1 MAIVTNVDLKLKVD
15 INDSI
20 KYQILTY
27 CFFNKTLISNTDLDF
42 LTELSKNPKVEI
54 SKFCNILTEKSI
66 FKSPQSARNAI
77 SKAEKKNLLI
87 ILQLL
92 GQNIDFSCLIVN
104 IFGVYLNNPYLQ
116 KNRRGRVLSHIA
128 KQVF

>member
-1 MAIVTNVDLKLKVD
+1 MAIVTNVNLKLKVD

-27 CFFNKTLISNTDLDF
+27 CFFNDLLISNTDLEF
-42 LTELSKNPKVEI
+42 LCELSKSPKMEI
-54 SKFCNILTEKSI
+54 SKFCNLLTNKNI

-87 ILQLL
+87 KNGTNKKTISINKNINVQINGLVLLNYKIL
-92 GQNIDFSCLIVN
+92 GNES
-104 IFGVYLNNPYLQ
+104 
-116 KNRRGRVLSHIA
+116 KEA
-128 KQVF
+128 